1 LVEGSLTPQSNFFF
15 LHFSKS
21 FFKMAL
27 PTLAKTFDKFSDV
40 NSTKSSWNVK
50 GKVIRLWVV
59 KDFNRNV
66 IPFSVEMILMDSEV
80 EIL

>member
-1 LVEGSLTPQSNFFF
+1 
-15 LHFSKS
+15 
-21 FFKMAL
+21 MAL

-66 IPFSVEMILMDSEV
+66 IPFSVEMILMDSEGQR
-80 EIL
+80 IHCSTRKTLLYKF